1 MLNPKTGEVQCPYCR
16 KRWIVPA
23 LIQKSETEKY
33 LEEQSKQPRVI
44 VDNTTETD
52 KQLMNMLSGLV
63 GFPNAVGNAVRRIA
77 TAAIG
82 CLFVVIIII
91 LAIVFIPQ
99 LLSN

>member
-1 MLNPKTGEVQCPYCR
+1 MCPYCR

-52 KQLMNMLSGLV
+52 RQLMNMIAGLT
-63 GFPNAVGNAVRRIA
+63 GFPNAVGSVIRRIV
-77 TAAIG
+77 TAAVG
-82 CLFVVIIII
+82 CLVVVVIIILI
-91 LAIVFIPQ
+91 TVLIPRIF
-99 LLSN
+99 SS